1 MKKILCF
8 GDSNTWGHNPVD
20 MSRLE
25 ERWTVFLKEMFS
37 EYEIVEDGVCGRSSK
52 FDVPDTPYS
61 NGIEVFRE
69 RYIKK
74 DSNFDLI
81 IVMLGTNDQLKY
93 FNCTAEETAETLR
106 GFAREYREKYGNTA
120 EFLLISP
127 ILIRDCALK
136 HQYFSTVY
144 NEKSVKTSLDF
155 AKAISEAAEKENV
168 YFLDAAA
175 IANASDLDGI
185 HMDETEHKKLAV
197 KIAEKIKEIL

>member
-1 MKKILCF
+1 MKRILCF

-25 ERWTVFLKEMFS
+25 RRWTVFLKEMFS

-69 RYIKK
+69 RYINKY
-74 DSNFDLI
+74 SNFDLV
-81 IVMLGTNDQLKY
+81 IVMLGTNDQLNY
-93 FNCTAEETAETLR
+93 FDCTPEETAETLR
-106 GFAREYREKYGNTA
+106 AFACEYRAKYGNA
-120 EFLLISP
+120 VEFLFISP

-136 HQYFSTVY
+136 HPYFSTVY
-144 NEKSVKTSLDF
+144 SKKSVNNSAGF

-168 YFLDAAA
+168 SFLDAAA
-175 IANASDLDGI
+175 NANASDLDGI